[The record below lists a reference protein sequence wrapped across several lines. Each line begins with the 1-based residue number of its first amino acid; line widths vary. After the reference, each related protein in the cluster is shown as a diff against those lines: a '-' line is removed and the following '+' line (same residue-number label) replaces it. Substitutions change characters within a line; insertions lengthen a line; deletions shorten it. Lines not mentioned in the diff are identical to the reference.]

1 MSFKRFTLGNL
12 PLAKA
17 SEKGALFVDK
27 TEYIARLEDS
37 DLPAMLFLRP
47 RRFGK
52 TFFTRV
58 LYAYYDVA
66 FKDAFERT
74 FEGSRIQNHCFPSS
88 SISSTTSSTGQKRT
102 NGFT

>member
-1 MSFKRFTLGNL
+1 MSFKRFTIGNL

-17 SEKGALFVDK
+17 SDKDTLFVDK
-27 TEYIARLEDS
+27 TKYIARPEDS

-58 LYAYYDVA
+58 LSYYDVA

-74 FEGSRIQNHCFPSS
+74 FEGVDPCAQDSQ
-88 SISSTTSSTGQKRT
+88 G
-102 NGFT
+102 